1 VPIGIVTGITGRQ
14 AFDLRIRGGANHA
27 GTTPMDLRH
36 DALAAAAEIVLAV
49 EALPGPGSVRV
60 ATVGH
65 LVVAPNVR
73 NVVPGDV
80 TLGVELRDADSG
92 VLDDASH
99 RLDALL
105 TDIAARRDLAIE
117 TRWGQRVPPQDSD
130 PRILASTRRVVDEL
144 GLLSL
149 DLPSG
154 AGHDAQV
161 IGQAVPTGM
170 IFVPSLG
177 GLSHTPGERTT
188 PEHLVT
194 GAEVLLRTVLELD
207 RTLT

>member
-1 VPIGIVTGITGRQ
+1 
-14 AFDLRIRGGANHA
+14 
-27 GTTPMDLRH
+27 M
-36 DALAAAAEIVLAV
+36 
-49 EALPGPGSVRV
+49 
-60 ATVGH
+60 
-65 LVVAPNVR
+65 
-73 NVVPGDV
+73 
-80 TLGVELRDADSG
+80 
-92 VLDDASH
+92 
-99 RLDALL
+99 
-105 TDIAARRDLAIE
+105 
-117 TRWGQRVPPQDSD
+117 
-130 PRILASTRRVVDEL
+130 LASTRRVVDEL